1 MKPGRYLI
9 LSLAAALACAP
20 RAVSEPVAGPPPEP
34 EPAPPADVVP
44 QSWVDATLEDMPLR
58 RKVGQML
65 YPRVPVD
72 YLPAGGEAYTR
83 MRRWVADLGIGGV
96 VIHGGGIPFEVAARM
111 NTLQAL
117 ARVPLLVTA
126 DMEPGPL
133 QNPSATRFPPL
144 MGVGATGDPALGY
157 QVGRITAL
165 EARAQGVHASFAPVV
180 DVNNNPANPIIN
192 TRSYGEDPEAVAAFA
207 AQHVRGLQDHGALA
221 TAKHFPGHGNTA
233 TDSHIELP
241 VVTVDKAMADSVEL
255 VPYRA
260 VIDANV
266 AAIMTAH
273 IAFPALTG
281 DSIPA
286 TLNPRLTTDLLRGE
300 LGFDGI
306 VFTDAMDMGAIVRRY
321 GSGRAAVLAVKAGA
335 DALLQPMPNDVGVMI
350 DAVVAAVESGEISED
365 RIDASVRRLLAAK
378 AHLGLHRRRMVDL
391 NRIPETVMMPAHT
404 DVARDI
410 AARSITAAIDRD
422 RLLPLDT
429 TRFPRA
435 LSIVYTDEGSA
446 IRTGILQQ
454 ELASRWPR
462 LVQVTLDAGARQATL
477 DSLLQRA
484 DSADVVLF
492 SPYGRARHA
501 KGSVAIAPRVAAFVQ
516 SLAQRRPTVVTSFGS
531 PYVLA
536 QFPAVGTYVL
546 AWGGEDVSQ
555 RAAARALMGEAP
567 ITGRMPVSVPPLL
580 PIGAGIDVRTRGN

>member
-9 LSLAAALACAP
+9 LSLTAALACAP
-20 RAVSEPVAGPPPEP
+20 RSATEPIPGPPPEP
-34 EPAPPADVVP
+34 GPVPAADVVP
-44 QSWVDATLEDMPLR
+44 QSWVDATLDDLSLR

-83 MRRWVADLGIGGV
+83 LRRWVADLGIGGV

-133 QNPSATRFPPL
+133 QSPSATRFPPL

-192 TRSYGEDPEAVAAFA
+192 TRSYGEDPELVAAFA

-241 VVTVDKAMADSVEL
+241 VVTVDKRMADSVEL

-260 VIDANV
+260 VIAADV

-350 DAVVAAVESGEISED
+350 DAVVAAVENGELSED

-378 AHLGLHRRRMVDL
+378 ARIGLHRRRMVDL
-391 NRIPETVMMPAHT
+391 NRIPETVMVPAHT
-404 DVARDI
+404 EMAQDI
-410 AARSITAAIDRD
+410 AGRSITAAIDRD
-422 RLLPLDT
+422 ALLPLDT
-429 TRFPRA
+429 VRFRRA

-454 ELASRWPR
+454 ELAARWPG
-462 LVQVTLDAGARQATL
+462 LVQVALDAGARQAAL
-477 DSLLQRA
+477 DSLLERA

-492 SPYGRARHA
+492 SPYVRARHA

-516 SLAQRRPTVVTSFGS
+516 NLAQRRPTVVTSFGS

-536 QFPAVGTYVL
+536 QFPAVGTYVR

-580 PIGAGIDVRTRGN
+580 PIGVGIDVRARER